1 MADEEELPL
10 PIAEA
15 EAPIADALLAAQD
28 TEDAAMPSAA
38 TAVVAG
44 ADGVS
49 GTAATQSAWFSQW
62 AQMNNVEEFAQLLST
77 AGLTPFVETCETPLT
92 IFVPNNEAIRNMRHT
107 LPTDVQLLHE
117 LLCVH
122 ITMGSLRCA
131 PRVPAWRTWT
141 RAPRPPPLA
150 SPRTACSARAPI
162 RPAPSVCWDG
172 DVRRARGL
180 GNCAAHG
187 R

>member
-1 MADEEELPL
+1 MTS
-10 PIAEA
+10 
-15 EAPIADALLAAQD
+15 ALKQFLTSKKSGQD
-28 TEDAAMPSAA
+28 RATHMCVTPPGYFALDDGESA
-38 TAVVAG
+38 
-44 ADGVS
+44 
-49 GTAATQSAWFSQW
+49 
-62 AQMNNVEEFAQLLST
+62 VEEFAQLLST

-172 DVRRARGL
+172 DVRRARG
-180 GNCAAHG
+180 GRQACCA
-187 R
+187 